1 MFPEVLNRDPFVGLR
16 SAFAMACLQL
26 GLGFDEVGRDR
37 LAGLM
42 VSIAEGG
49 EGDPDIIRARAVH
62 WTQPS
67 AVEPMRAI

>member
-1 MFPEVLNRDPFVGLR
+1 MFPEVLNHDPFVGLR
-16 SAFAMACLQL
+16 TAFAMACLQL

-49 EGDPDIIRARAVH
+49 EGDPDRIRARAVH
-62 WTQPS
+62 WMQPR
-67 AVEPMRAI
+67 AVEPLHAI

>member
-1 MFPEVLNRDPFVGLR
+1 MFPEALNHDPFVGLR

-49 EGDPDIIRARAVH
+49 EGDPDMIRARAVQ
-62 WTQPS
+62 WMQPR
-67 AVEPMRAI
+67 ALEPVHTI